1 MEPWKKMILLT
12 VCIIFML
19 PLTACG
25 GNKSNSNTALPGVPA
40 DRQYTFWLRVGDE
53 HYTDYAENPGVE
65 YLKTLSYGTDA
76 NGNPKKIDMSFTIPV
91 PGSEADN
98 FNTLIATGQ
107 YMDVMDLSA
116 YSGTALDLYNNG
128 IAIDITDYVKKYM
141 PNYTA
146 FLDAHPD
153 LKATATNVIDG
164 EKRYIQLISYLDSVG
179 YMWGG
184 YQYRRDWIVKYGV
197 NPVDGSAFS
206 GAYTAF
212 NPDGTPNPDSWVD
225 NVVFPSGGSDPVYI
239 SDWEWMLGIFKTA
252 IKALNISDGYPMS
265 LYYPGYIET
274 GDLVCAF
281 GGGDA
286 TWYKNADNQ
295 IVYGA
300 TSDDFRTYLQAMN
313 TWYQN
318 GWIDTAFPEH
328 TSDQFFSIDN
338 TKIFSGKVGLWY
350 GLLSSLGGRLA
361 KSDDPYLNG
370 FVSYT
375 AAQPINDIYGSDA
388 QKNKTPFAMYQQ
400 GQEGVKFIITTAAK
414 DKDLE
419 ILFTFLDY
427 MYSKEGAVIR
437 TFGLSKEQYDVTHN
451 AFMTEN
457 GFTEGA
463 YKVVVDPDG
472 VTRYQVYQDILDR
485 GLENAVK
492 PGRLFAMD
500 LNSLKSKSGYLKG
513 YQSSL
518 DRWTQYTNTGWLSG
532 SFTGQLSADDSKT
545 YTKVNTNVVEFL
557 TKNVPSFI
565 KGTKNPFSDEDWNAF
580 VNALNKYGPDKVTVI
595 FQELADRMY
604 AK

>member
-1 MEPWKKMILLT
+1 MKLWKKLITSIVSIILLLSA
-12 VCIIFML
+12 V
-19 PLTACG
+19 ACG
-25 GNKSNSNTALPGVPA
+25 GNKTPSSDLSIPA

-53 HYTDYAENPGVE
+53 HYTNYAENPSVE
-65 YLKTLSYGTDA
+65 YLQTLSYGTDA
-76 NGNPKKIDMSFTIPV
+76 NGNPKKIGLSFTIPV
-91 PGSEADN
+91 TGSEADN

-128 IAIDITDYVKKYM
+128 VSMDITDYVKKYM

-153 LKATATNVIDG
+153 LKATATNVING
-164 EKRYIQLISYLDSVG
+164 ENRYIQFHTYGDKVPD
-179 YMWGG
+179 MWGG
-184 YQYRRDWIVKYGV
+184 YMYRRDWIVKYGV

-252 IKALNISDGYPMS
+252 IKDLGISDGYSMS
-265 LYYPGYIET
+265 LYYPGYVET

-328 TSDQFFSIDN
+328 TSDMFYQIDN
-338 TKIFSGKVGLWY
+338 TKVFSGKVGLWY
-350 GLLSSLGGRLA
+350 GQVSSLGGRLA
-361 KSDDPYLNG
+361 KSDDPNLNG

-400 GQEGVKFIITTAAK
+400 SQENNTFIVTTAAK

-419 ILFTFLDY
+419 TLFTFLDY
-427 MYSKEGAVIR
+427 MYSADGAVIKS
-437 TFGLSKEQYDVTHN
+437 FGLNKEQYDVTHN

-472 VTRYQVYQDILDR
+472 VTRYQVFQNIQ
-485 GLENAVK
+485 V
-492 PGRLFAMD
+492 
-500 LNSLKSKSGYLKG
+500 SGYADANKAMRLPGLDLYSLVSNSAFDKG

-518 DRWTQYTNTGWLSG
+518 DRWTQYKNTGWLSG

-595 FQELADRMY
+595 FQKLADTLY
-604 AK
+604 TK